1 MCTCTCIYITIL
13 YNWFI
18 ECQLQLMFKQDG
30 ETAIKKAL
38 QIYSTEQG
46 KLQAIRM
53 IFSDVSIIIIYNNL

>member
-1 MCTCTCIYITIL
+1 M
-13 YNWFI
+13 YNWFP

-38 QIYSTEQG
+38 QIYSTEEG

-53 IFSDVSIIIIYNNL
+53 IFSNVSIIIIYNNI